1 MQGYVNPGK
10 MQKAEMKAGGLRE
23 SRQLLRGSIRCYRI
37 NQSCVNASFYLRI
50 QVKQDCC
57 QNFKLPSIHHFEVLQ
72 ETRLRWLS
80 KCTVGLFWGTKHNAL
95 AHLDPISRATSKW
108 QNAISRRGIV
118 QLGASL
124 GSIFFLFPV
133 RVARVCAHNSRRKSS
148 APGS

>member
-1 MQGYVNPGK
+1 MLSHKPVLFKCFILFKDPGK
-10 MQKAEMKAGGLRE
+10 AG
-23 SRQLLRGSIRCYRI
+23 LL
-37 NQSCVNASFYLRI
+37 L
-50 QVKQDCC
+50 
-57 QNFKLPSIHHFEVLQ
+57 NFKLPSIHHFEVLQ

-124 GSIFFLFPV
+124 GSIFFSFPV